1 LFSKG
6 FEAISLITQIS
17 LTYSYCNRVEQ
28 LNVTFLSFFAVMR
41 PKAININWK
50 KSVSFSAFHILL
62 SHGIGPCGE
71 YYMLDFL
78 YHIYVPNVFLI

>member
-6 FEAISLITQIS
+6 FEVVSLITQIS

-41 PKAININWK
+41 PNAININWK
-50 KSVSFSAFHILL
+50 KVSQLQRI
-62 SHGIGPCGE
+62 SH
-71 YYMLDFL
+71 LT
-78 YHIYVPNVFLI
+78 